1 MGINIPRETKDLY
14 TEHYKILLK
23 EIEEDTIKWKDIW
36 YSWIG
41 RFNVKMVRLPKVVCK
56 FSAISIKIPVAF
68 FAEVDQKILKLNLI
82 GPFIWD
88 FNLEIS
94 ILTLVLT
101 SRPFNLEKEEQIQR
115 SHTSWFQTYY
125 KATEIK
131 AIGTGKETDVETSRT
146 E

>member
-1 MGINIPRETKDLY
+1 MRCSLGISNFLEEISSLERIRYLGINIPRETKDLY

-82 GPFIWD
+82 GPFI
-88 FNLEIS
+88 
-94 ILTLVLT
+94 
-101 SRPFNLEKEEQIQR
+101 
-115 SHTSWFQTYY
+115 
-125 KATEIK
+125 
-131 AIGTGKETDVETSRT
+131 
-146 E
+146 

>member
-1 MGINIPRETKDLY
+1 MKDLY

-23 EIEEDTIKWKDIW
+23 EIEEDTIKWKGIW

-82 GPFIWD
+82 GPLVAKTI
-88 FNLEIS
+88 LKKRSKIRG
-94 ILTLVLT
+94 LTLPDFKHT
-101 SRPFNLEKEEQIQR
+101 TKQQKSRPLGLAKRQMQRPVEQNRVQ
-115 SHTSWFQTYY
+115 
-125 KATEIK
+125 K
-131 AIGTGKETDVETSRT
+131 
-146 E
+146 